1 MVTKYAL
8 VQNIVSR
15 LTDDPTFRTF
25 FTLYLMAEGEAER
38 DRLGERFWK
47 EADHL
52 PVSEQQLL
60 RAELTRCFLRLPML
74 ASNLLERSSTAALAV
89 AH

>member
-8 VQNIVSR
+8 VQDVVSR

-38 DRLGERFWK
+38 NRLDERFWR
-47 EADHL
+47 EADQL
-52 PVSEQQLL
+52 AEPEQQLL

-74 ASNLLERSSTAALAV
+74 ANNLLERTSAAA
-89 AH
+89 AA